1 MFKAVRDSW
10 FLWLAPRPVWQIAR
24 VSPDLRGARGAN
36 KLFWKLN
43 NISMLMLLLINQASN
58 WPRIIRDRLEA
69 PDWISS
75 HNTSL
80 LLDSGVC
87 LLKFLMW
94 QLRKWELGH
103 KLKFVANI
111 CVKGVKINYCDL
123 CVLFC
128 LISPRHK
135 TGTNCADWLTVSLV
149 GKLLWDWVQMFKCS
163 HSAV

>member
-1 MFKAVRDSW
+1 MWDWRFT
-10 FLWLAPRPVWQIAR
+10 VWQISG
-24 VSPDLRGARGAN
+24 VNSDLRGARGAN

-43 NISMLMLLLINQASN
+43 IISMLMLLLINQAGN
-58 WPRIIRDRLEA
+58 WPRIIRDIRLETC
-69 PDWISS
+69 DWILS

-80 LLDSGVC
+80 LLAIEVC

-149 GKLLWDWVQMFKCS
+149 GKLLWDWVQMFNCS
-163 HSAV
+163 HSGV